1 MHFDIDASGTAVV
14 ESSGPVRSHIEGEKM
29 QVTGRQRS
37 TPRFDELI
45 VRVRGEYREMP
56 GLSLTVPQ
64 AQRLWGLEGATCQT
78 LFERL
83 VETKFLRR
91 TRHGRFV
98 RCDVSSPIT
107 QFR

>member
-1 MHFDIDASGTAVV
+1 
-14 ESSGPVRSHIEGEKM
+14 M
-29 QVTGRQRS
+29 QATGRQRS

-64 AQRLWGLEGATCQT
+64 ARRLWGLEGATCQT

-98 RCDVSSPIT
+98 RWDL
-107 QFR
+107 

>member
-1 MHFDIDASGTAVV
+1 MSAT
-14 ESSGPVRSHIEGEKM
+14 VRE
-29 QVTGRQRS
+29 RS
-37 TPRFDELI
+37 TPRFDELV

-64 AQRLWGLEGATCQT
+64 ARRLWGLEDSICHS
-78 LFERL
+78 LFESL

-98 RCDVSSPIT
+98 RCDVSSHSG
-107 QFR
+107 

>member
-1 MHFDIDASGTAVV
+1 MPAAV
-14 ESSGPVRSHIEGEKM
+14 
-29 QVTGRQRS
+29 QQRS

-64 AQRLWGLEGATCQT
+64 AQKLWGLERSTCQT

-83 VETKFLRR
+83 VEAKFVRP

-98 RCDVSSPIT
+98 LWDSSSPIAAS
-107 QFR
+107 R